1 MPRLE
6 ASKMGRDAVERD
18 RKAAEPVAVGADE
31 IGEAHIGAAFALGD
45 LLAQEGDADVP
56 FLFDKVDDD
65 IVALAPARPQPG
77 DAARVKPAFRDD
89 PAQHLARVGE
99 QVAGA
104 FADDL
109 VVEDRGIDA
118 GEFPGE
124 KEGRPVEPT
133 IGKHTSELPSLMR
146 NSYAVFCLKKKKT
159 K

>member
-6 ASKMGRDAVERD
+6 AGKMRLDAVDRD
-18 RKAAEPVAVGADE
+18 RKAADPVAVGADE

-89 PAQHLARVGE
+89 PAQHLARVE
-99 QVAGA
+99 
-104 FADDL
+104 
-109 VVEDRGIDA
+109 
-118 GEFPGE
+118 
-124 KEGRPVEPT
+124 

-146 NSYAVFCLKKKKT
+146 LSYAVFCLKKK
-159 K
+159 